1 VSGADALALLERL
14 DREAERS
21 GYHLNP
27 DRKFTLGLMEG
38 LLANEARYGYQACP
52 CRLASGVREEDLD
65 IVCPCDYRDPDLSD
79 FGTCYCALYVS
90 RDVQMGRKRLG
101 RIRDRRPPDRTPAP
115 ASTPASTPAPAPAPA
130 PAGAAPQ
137 GSLAYPVWRCRVCG
151 YLCARGEPPESCPIC
166 HATKERFERFL

>member
-1 VSGADALALLERL
+1 VSGADALALFERL

-27 DRKFTLGLMEG
+27 DRAFTLGLMEG
-38 LLANEARYGYQACP
+38 LLANEARYGYLACP

-90 RDVQMGRKRLG
+90 REVKEGRKKAL
-101 RIRDRRPPDRTPAP
+101 RIRDRRPAERAALPA
-115 ASTPASTPAPAPAPA
+115 A

-137 GSLAYPVWRCRVCG
+137 GSLAYPVWRCKVCG
-151 YLCARGEPPESCPIC
+151 YLCARGEPPESCPVC
-166 HATKERFERFL
+166 RATKERFERFL

>member
-1 VSGADALALLERL
+1 VSAADALALLERL
-14 DREAERS
+14 DREAEKS

-27 DRKFTLGLMEG
+27 DRQFTHGLMEG

-52 CRLASGVREEDLD
+52 CRLASGAREEDLD

-90 RDVQMGRKRLG
+90 REVKEGRKKPV
-101 RIRDRRPPDRTPAP
+101 RIRDRRPADRAALP
-115 ASTPASTPAPAPAPA
+115 AS
-130 PAGAAPQ
+130 PAGSAPQ
-137 GSLAYPVWRCRVCG
+137 GSLAHPVWRCKVCG

>member
-1 VSGADALALLERL
+1 MSGNEASSKEALALLEKL
-14 DREAERS
+14 DKEAERS

-27 DRKFTLGLMEG
+27 NREFTLGLMEG

-90 RDVQMGRKRLG
+90 REVKEGRKKLT
-101 RIRDRRPPDRTPAP
+101 RIRDRRPADRPA
-115 ASTPASTPAPAPAPA
+115 ASAAA
-130 PAGAAPQ
+130 AGAKPE
-137 GSLAYPVWRCRVCG
+137 GELAYPVWRCKVCG
-151 YLCARGEPPESCPIC
+151 YLCARDEPPESCPIC
-166 HATKERFERFL
+166 HASKERFERFL

>member
-1 VSGADALALLERL
+1 VSSADALALLDRL

-27 DRKFTLGLMEG
+27 DRQFTLGLMEG
-38 LLANEARYGYQACP
+38 LLANEARHGYQACP

-79 FGTCYCALYVS
+79 FGACYCALYVS
-90 RDVQMGRKRLG
+90 REVKEGRKKAV
-101 RIRDRRPPDRTPAP
+101 RIRDRRPPDP
-115 ASTPASTPAPAPAPA
+115 ASASTSK
-130 PAGAAPQ
+130 PAGGVKPE
-137 GSLAYPVWRCRVCG
+137 GELAYPIWRCKVCG

>member
-1 VSGADALALLERL
+1 MSGAPALALLERL

-27 DRKFTLGLMEG
+27 DRQFTLGLMEG

-79 FGTCYCALYVS
+79 FGPCYCALYVS
-90 RDVQMGRKRLG
+90 RDVKEGRKKAA
-101 RIRDRRPPDRTPAP
+101 RIRDRRPADRTALP
-115 ASTPASTPAPAPAPA
+115 SA
-130 PAGAAPQ
+130 PAGPAPQ
-137 GSLAYPVWRCRVCG
+137 GSLAYPVWRCKVCG
-151 YLCARGEPPESCPIC
+151 YLCARGEPPDSCPIC

>member
-1 VSGADALALLERL
+1 MSGADALALLERL

-65 IVCPCDYRDPDLSD
+65 IVCPCDYRDPDLSN

-101 RIRDRRPPDRTPAP
+101 RIRDRRLPDRTPAP
-115 ASTPASTPAPAPAPA
+115 ASTPA
-130 PAGAAPQ
+130 GAAPQ
-137 GSLAYPVWRCRVCG
+137 ASLAYPVWRCRVCG

>member
-1 VSGADALALLERL
+1 MSGVDALALLDRL

-27 DRKFTLGLMEG
+27 DRQFTLGLMEG
-38 LLANEARYGYQACP
+38 LLANEARYGYPACP

-90 RDVQMGRKRLG
+90 REVKEGRKKAV
-101 RIRDRRPPDRTPAP
+101 RIRDRRPADRTAFPA
-115 ASTPASTPAPAPAPA
+115 APT
-130 PAGAAPQ
+130 GAAPP
-137 GSLAYPVWRCRVCG
+137 GSLAYPVWRCKVCG

-166 HATKERFERFL
+166 HATKGRFERFL

>member
-27 DRKFTLGLMEG
+27 DRAFTLGLMEG

-90 RDVQMGRKRLG
+90 REVKEGRKKAL
-101 RIRDRRPPDRTPAP
+101 RIRDRRPAERAALPA
-115 ASTPASTPAPAPAPA
+115 A

-137 GSLAYPVWRCRVCG
+137 GSLAYPVWRCKVCG
-151 YLCARGEPPESCPIC
+151 YLCARGEPPESCPVC
-166 HATKERFERFL
+166 RATKERFERFL

>member
-1 VSGADALALLERL
+1 MSGADALALFERL

-27 DRKFTLGLMEG
+27 DRAFTLGLMEG

-90 RDVQMGRKRLG
+90 REVKEGRKKAV
-101 RIRDRRPPDRTPAP
+101 RIRDRRPADRTALPA
-115 ASTPASTPAPAPAPA
+115 AS
-130 PAGAAPQ
+130 AGAAPQ
-137 GSLAYPVWRCRVCG
+137 GSLAYPVWRCKVCG
-151 YLCARGEPPESCPIC
+151 YLCARGEPPESCPVC
-166 HATKERFERFL
+166 RATKERFERFL